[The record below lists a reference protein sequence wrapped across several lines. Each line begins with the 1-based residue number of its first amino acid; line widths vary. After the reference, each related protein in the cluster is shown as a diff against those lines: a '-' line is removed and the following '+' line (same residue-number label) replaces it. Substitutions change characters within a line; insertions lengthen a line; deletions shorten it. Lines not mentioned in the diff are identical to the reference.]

1 MIKRT
6 PGLWIVKETESGAEI
21 VALNNGAQIAGCIEN
36 SGKGTGNWYHVSL
49 EEARFNAQ
57 TMSAA
62 PELLEYAKM
71 EGEIDELR
79 EEIHRDEKRP
89 HSNHGEILEKYQRL
103 DNMVDAAQTLRL
115 SAIRKAEE
123 E

>member
-6 PGLWIVKETESGAEI
+6 PGLWIAKETEDGAEI
-21 VALNNGAQIAGCIEN
+21 VALNNGAQVAQCVEN
-36 SGKGTGNWYHVSL
+36 SGKGAGNWYHITL
-49 EEARFNAQ
+49 KEARFNARV
-57 TMSAA
+57 MSAA

-89 HSNHGEILEKYQRL
+89 GSNHGEILAKYQRL

-123 E
+123 D

>member
-1 MIKRT
+1 MIKYT
-6 PGLWIVKETESGAEI
+6 PGPWTSREMGSEGARIIPDYGDIRER
-21 VALNNGAQIAGCIEN
+21 GKTIAEVRGRDTLTDFAN
-36 SGKGTGNWYHVSL
+36 
-49 EEARFNAQ
+49 ARV
-57 TMSAA
+57 MSAA

-89 HSNHGEILEKYQRL
+89 GSNHGEILAKYQRL

-123 E
+123 D